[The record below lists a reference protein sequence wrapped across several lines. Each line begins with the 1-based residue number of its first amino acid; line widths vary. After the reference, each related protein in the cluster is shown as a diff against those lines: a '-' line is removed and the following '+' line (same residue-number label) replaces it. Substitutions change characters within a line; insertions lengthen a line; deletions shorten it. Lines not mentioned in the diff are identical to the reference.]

1 MCVTRLGSISSFL
14 EGLIVGG
21 GGDFV
26 YRIVLCG
33 LLFCFLGLRFPYIF
47 GLGGFGLFLFLVIS
61 PLFLALFFSR
71 LFDGSV
77 ISFFSSFVPEG
88 TPLWIAPFVCMA
100 ETLSYLV
107 RPVVL
112 MIRPFVNLSMG
123 ASGGYVLGLL
133 SFRFEWVAFFLL
145 FLFFY
150 EVFVAIVHWFIVCN
164 ILSFSEDH

>member
-1 MCVTRLGSISSFL
+1 MNMTRLNGVGSFL
-14 EGLIVGG
+14 WGLISGG

-33 LLFCFLGLRFPYIF
+33 LLFCFLSLRFPYLF
-47 GLGGFGLFLFLVIS
+47 GLSGFGLFLFFVIL
-61 PLFLALFFSR
+61 PLFLSLFLSR
-71 LFDGSV
+71 LLDGGV
-77 ISFFSSFVPEG
+77 ASFFSSFVPEG

-123 ASGGYVLGLL
+123 AMGGYVLGLL
-133 SFRFEWVAFFLL
+133 SFRLEWVAFFLFL
-145 FLFFY
+145 LFFY

>member
-1 MCVTRLGSISSFL
+1 MYVTRLSSVGSFL
-14 EGLIVGG
+14 RGLIVGV
-21 GGDFV
+21 GGDPV
-26 YRIVLCG
+26 YCIVLCG
-33 LLFCFLGLRFPYIF
+33 LLFCFLSLRFPYLF
-47 GLGGFGLFLFLVIS
+47 GLGGFSLFLFFVIS
-61 PLFLALFFSR
+61 PLFLSLFLSR
-71 LFDGSV
+71 LLDGSAF
-77 ISFFSSFVPEG
+77 SFFSSFVPEG

-123 ASGGYVLGLL
+123 AMGGYVLGLL
-133 SFRFEWVAFFLL
+133 SFRFSWVIFFLV

-150 EVFVAIVHWFIVCN
+150 EIFVAVVHWFIVCN